1 MTTTASA
8 SPLTDPWPAPE
19 PTGPVRGTVRVPGSK
34 SLTNRYLVLAALAQG
49 PSVLRGVLDSR
60 DSRLMIQALTALGA
74 VVEHT
79 GPGTVRVTPLPDGG
93 ASPGAPAPGDGI
105 PAGRTVDCGLAGTV
119 MRFVPPI
126 AALVSGPTRFTG
138 DEAALARPM
147 RPVLA
152 ALAALGITLDGPG
165 TERGTLPFTVHGTG
179 GVEGGRIEV
188 DASGSSQFVS
198 ALLLAAPRFRQGLH
212 LVHTGDAV
220 PSPEHVAMTVS
231 VLRRC
236 GVEVDDSVP
245 GQWRVSPG
253 PVRALDL
260 AVEPDLSNAGPFLAA
275 AVVTGGQVRVPDW
288 PAGTTQIGD
297 RWRTILPAFGATVD
311 FAPDPDGHTGTLT
324 VTGALTE
331 TGHPRITAP
340 GDLPDTGELAPTV
353 AALCLLAEGPGR
365 LSRIGQLRGH
375 ETDRLTALAA
385 ETRRVGGQVEEGPDY
400 LAFQGTGG
408 SPDADGTGATEP
420 SSALHGATL
429 ETYHDHRMATFAA
442 VVGLAV
448 PGVLVRDVGTT
459 AKTMPDFPELW
470 TRLVTGD
477 GDRA

>member
-1 MTTTASA
+1 
-8 SPLTDPWPAPE
+8 
-19 PTGPVRGTVRVPGSK
+19 VRVPGSK

-74 VVEHT
+74 TVEQV
-79 GPGTVRVTPLPDGG
+79 GPGTVRVTPLPDDGG
-93 ASPGAPAPGDGI
+93 AGPGAPAPGGGTQ
-105 PAGRTVDCGLAGTV
+105 AGRTVDCGLAGTV
-119 MRFVPPI
+119 MRFVPPV
-126 AALVSGPTRFTG
+126 AALVSGATRFTG

-152 ALAALGITLDGPG
+152 ALSALGVPVDGAG
-165 TERGTLPFTVHGTG
+165 TAGGTLPFTVHGTG
-179 GVEGGRIEV
+179 RVEGGRIEV

-212 LVHTGDAV
+212 LVHTGDVV
-220 PSPEHVAMTVS
+220 PSPEHVAMTVT
-231 VLRRC
+231 VLRRA

-275 AVVTGGQVRVPDW
+275 AVVTGGQVSIPDW
-288 PAGTTQIGD
+288 PAVTTQIGD
-297 RWRTILPAFGATVD
+297 RWRSILPAFGAAVD
-311 FAPDPDGHTGTLT
+311 FAPAPDGHTGTLT

-331 TGHPRITAP
+331 TGHPRIAAP
-340 GDLPDTGELAPTV
+340 GELPDTGELAPTA

-365 LSRIGQLRGH
+365 LTRIGQLRGH

-385 ETRRVGGQVEEGPDY
+385 EAGRMGGQVEEGPDY
-400 LAFQGTGG
+400 LAFRGTGG
-408 SPDADGTGATEP
+408 PGATGDAEGTGGLAEHA
-420 SSALHGATL
+420 ALHGATL

-459 AKTMPDFPELW
+459 AKTMPDFPQLW

-477 GDRA
+477 GDGA

>member
-1 MTTTASA
+1 MTTTAST

-19 PTGPVRGTVRVPGSK
+19 PAGPVCGTVRVPGSK

-60 DSRLMIQALTALGA
+60 DSRLMIQALEALGA
-74 VVEHT
+74 TVEHT
-79 GPGTVRVTPLPDGG
+79 GPGTVRVTPVPDGG
-93 ASPGAPAPGDGI
+93 AHPGAAAAPGEAV
-105 PAGRTVDCGLAGTV
+105 PAERTVDCGLAGTV
-119 MRFVPPI
+119 MRFVPPV
-126 AALVSGPTRFTG
+126 AALVSGATHFMG

-152 ALAALGITLDGPG
+152 ALTALGIPVDGAG

-179 GVEGGRIEV
+179 SVEGGRIEV

-212 LVHTGDAV
+212 LVHTGDVV
-220 PSPEHVAMTVS
+220 PSPEHVAMTVT

-245 GQWRVSPG
+245 GQWQVSPG

-275 AVVTGGQVRVPDW
+275 AVVTGGRVRVPDW
-288 PAGTTQIGD
+288 PAETTQIGD

-340 GDLPDTGELAPTV
+340 GELPDTGELAPTA

-365 LSRIGQLRGH
+365 LTRIGQLRGH
-375 ETDRLTALAA
+375 ETDRLTALAT
-385 ETRRVGGQVEEGPDY
+385 ETRRIGGQVEEGPDY

-408 SPDADGTGATEP
+408 AEGTAQP
-420 SSALHGATL
+420 AALHGATL

-459 AKTMPDFPELW
+459 AKTMPDFPQLW